1 MSKKIRMQRIAV
13 IIAIVTA
20 TVILPVAAQAQTKD
34 DFEYWDL
41 NRNSDLTCTEASGK
55 DEGLKLPAY
64 RDNRAGTGLIYEW
77 LQRQKSSDTDNDGI
91 ACDSTSNPNG
101 FTCPEPVR
109 PHLHPRT
116 RESVQPGHRRGW
128 TCKSSLSTPMSE
140 LQSPGALRGLR
151 RIHARI

>member
-41 NRNSDLTCTEASGK
+41 NGNSDLTCTEASGK

-64 RDNRAGTGLIYEW
+64 RDNRDGTGLIYEW
-77 LQRQKSSDTDNDGI
+77 LQRQRSSDTDNDGI
-91 ACDSTSNPNG
+91 GVTSKALILPFSVATHSSAPMRCTRCREACGLP
-101 FTCPEPVR
+101 PPVA
-109 PHLHPRT
+109 PR
-116 RESVQPGHRRGW
+116 
-128 TCKSSLSTPMSE
+128 
-140 LQSPGALRGLR
+140 
-151 RIHARI
+151 